1 HHHERYDGGGYP
13 GGLKGDEI
21 PMGARILAVV
31 DAYSS
36 MLSERPYRGA
46 MSREEAIAELR
57 HCSGTQ
63 FDPKVVEKFIEIVV
77 RDKSEVAP
85 AVDAVTRYA
94 YNGR

>member
-1 HHHERYDGGGYP
+1 
-13 GGLKGDEI
+13 
-21 PMGARILAVV
+21 
-31 DAYSS
+31 
-36 MLSERPYRGA
+36 

-85 AVDAVTRYA
+85 TVDAVTR
-94 YNGR
+94 